1 LDWIW
6 TNYKLL
12 QFSNI
17 SHGFTFFSFYFWVT
31 VQSIKHN
38 LKMKKTLLSL
48 IYLQFFVLQSFSQN
62 TSDEYNSIQKFIE
75 STVIIPF
82 MARVADVQGTVNVRI
97 TMGIDGLPMKYEVVK
112 NLRPDCD
119 LEALRVAKLIN
130 LRNLKSQFQGK
141 ESFEIQVPFHNQE
154 KIYFENG
161 YILNYFDKNIKPTNK
176 DDEVKFS
183 RRYLVDSLSGI
194 VKGNAEYFEYKT
206 RGSKSI
212 GFAVFMVDSSES
224 NIPTFLENKVDSI
237 KKCKYSSIGTGA
249 FPKMY
254 FETYKNGQVSFR
266 EIDKQSYFYYPN
278 GRIKTVLEGIEID
291 SEKVVKEINWY
302 ANGQISSVSN
312 FVKAQPNDPHK
323 YMAVWDT
330 LGKKIVE
337 NGEGLAEFY
346 DKQGVEIGL
355 FKRGFK
361 DGIWIKKLSNELMD
375 YKESYDMGSLLEG
388 TRYAGRD
395 SIKYDVVD
403 IRASF
408 MDGMRGFAK
417 HLQKN
422 LLFPA
427 DAQRSGA
434 QGTVLVEFKVCT
446 DGTLCDYAITQS
458 VSKSLNQEAIRVVK
472 LTSGK
477 WKSGKSRGIPVSTK
491 FTLPVTFQS
500 LGVINR

>member
-1 LDWIW
+1 
-6 TNYKLL
+6 
-12 QFSNI
+12 
-17 SHGFTFFSFYFWVT
+17 
-31 VQSIKHN
+31 
-38 LKMKKTLLSL
+38 MKKTLLTL

-62 TSDEYNSIQKFIE
+62 SSEEYNSIQRFIE
-75 STVIIPF
+75 STVQIPF

-97 TMGIDGLPMKYEVVK
+97 TMGIGKYEVVK
-112 NLRPDCD
+112 SLRTDCD

-130 LRNLKSQFQGK
+130 FNSFKSQFQGK
-141 ESFEIQVPFHNQE
+141 ESFEIQVPFLNQE

-161 YILNYFDKNIKPTNK
+161 YVLNYFDKNIKLTNK
-176 DDEVKFS
+176 DGEVKFS

-194 VKGNAEYFEYKT
+194 VKGNAEYFEYKI

-224 NIPTFLENKVDSI
+224 NIPTFLEGKVDSI

-254 FETYKNGQVSFR
+254 FETYKNGQVSFN
-266 EIDKQSYFYYPN
+266 EMDKLSYYYYPN
-278 GRIKTVLEGIEID
+278 GRIKTVLEEIEID
-291 SEKVVKEINWY
+291 SEKVLKEINWY

-361 DGIWIKKLSNELMD
+361 DGVWTKKTFAGTLD
-375 YKESYDMGSLLEG
+375 YKEIYDQSNLLEG
-388 TRYAGRD
+388 TRYIGQD

-408 MDGMRGFAK
+408 IDGMRGFGK

-422 LLFPA
+422 LKYPSDVHRL
-427 DAQRSGA
+427 GV

-446 DGTLCDYAITQS
+446 DGTLCDYVIKQS
-458 VSKSLNQEAIRVVK
+458 VSDSFNQEAIRVVK
-472 LTSGK
+472 LTSGR
-477 WKSGKSRGIPVSTK
+477 WKSGKRRGVPVSTK
-491 FTLPVTFQS
+491 FTLPFTFQS
-500 LGVINR
+500 LGIINR